1 MSPEDR
7 QQTTDE
13 SSASRTGGAATAVP
27 ARDPFIG
34 RVVTVLGLTTLT
46 LAFVTVGVLGIG
58 VLMAAFA
65 GVLLA
70 IVLTAG
76 ANFLADHTPLKYL
89 WALGVVV
96 VLILVLLGAAG
107 WLFGAQIAQQADEF
121 GQMLPRMVAD
131 LEGYL
136 EQRAWGQWVLEQAR
150 NGGGSSGGD
159 GAMAAGMGV
168 LSWLSDL
175 STYLLVAVF
184 VGLFAAANPGLYTDG
199 VVSLTPLRY
208 RDLMREMLDELGH
221 TLRWWLVGQGFAMI
235 LIGVSTTIV
244 LLLFG
249 IPLALVI
256 GLIVGLLGFIPY
268 LGPIIGVVPV
278 ALVAGTEGATTLLYV
293 LLAYTG
299 VQMLEGYVATPMIH
313 ERTVYLPPVFTII
326 TQILLGVTLGIKG
339 FVLATP
345 IAAVLLVMSRFYQ
358 RDFLGDPDVEVHQ
371 S

>member
-1 MSPEDR
+1 MTSRDR
-7 QQTTDE
+7 QQTTDG
-13 SSASRTGGAATAVP
+13 SSASHPSDTTGVP
-27 ARDPFIG
+27 ARDPFIR
-34 RVVTVLGLTTLT
+34 RVVTVLALTTLT
-46 LAFVTVGVLGIG
+46 LALLTLGVLGIG
-58 VLMAAFA
+58 VLMSAFA

-70 IVLTAG
+70 IMLAAG
-76 ANFLADHTPLKYL
+76 ANFVARHTPLAYV

-96 VLILVLLGAAG
+96 LLILVLLGAAG

-121 GQMLPRMVAD
+121 GQMLPRVISD
-131 LEGYL
+131 LEAYL

-150 NGGGSSGGD
+150 NGGGSGGSD

-199 VVSLTPLRY
+199 IVSLTPLRY
-208 RDLMREMLDELGH
+208 RELMRELLAELGH
-221 TLRWWLVGQGFAMI
+221 TLRWWLVGQGFAMV

-268 LGPIIGVVPV
+268 LGPILGVVPV

-293 LLAYTG
+293 LLTYTG
-299 VQMLEGYVATPMIH
+299 VQMLEGYIATPMIH

-345 IAAVLLVMSRFYQ
+345 LAAVLLVMSRFYR
-358 RDFLGDPDVEVHQ
+358 RDFLGDPKAEVRQ